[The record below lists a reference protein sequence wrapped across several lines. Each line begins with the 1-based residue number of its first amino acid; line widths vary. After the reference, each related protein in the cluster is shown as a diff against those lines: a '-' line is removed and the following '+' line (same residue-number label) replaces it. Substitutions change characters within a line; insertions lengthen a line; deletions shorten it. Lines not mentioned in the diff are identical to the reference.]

1 MVVRSSVEHLLYPVA
16 GVEPV
21 TDKDKDKDKDKEK
34 EKEKDKDKDKDKDMT
49 ESGNHKVGNQGKKSG
64 LQ

>member
-21 TDKDKDKDKDKEK
+21 TDKDKDKDKEK
-34 EKEKDKDKDKDKDMT
+34 TKTKTKTKTSSLPRRELPCYVFFLCMLT
-49 ESGNHKVGNQGKKSG
+49 
-64 LQ
+64 

>member
-21 TDKDKDKDKDKEK
+21 TDKDN
-34 EKEKDKDKDKDKDMT
+34 DKDKDKDKDRPNPYYT
-49 ESGNHKVGNQGKKSG
+49 QT
-64 LQ
+64 